1 MMPDL
6 SHFGTVATVTAS
18 NTLPAPAP
26 ITHFADDADGMDLP
40 ELTIADMVMGTNG
53 DAVTWTIATPIEV
66 AVNLIPNTLSH
77 LTMNIIFEAN
87 RAEKGK
93 LPARDEITIIR
104 IAPDGSTLTL
114 SKGKIISG
122 TPATSMASSGRLK
135 TAAYKLRFAKMLY
148 TPSPDSVLNV

>member
-6 SHFGTVATVTAS
+6 SHFGTVATITAS
-18 NTLPAPAP
+18 NTLPIPAP

-40 ELTIADMVMGTNG
+40 EMTIGDMVMGTNG
-53 DAVTWTIATPIEV
+53 DAVTWSIAAPIEL
-66 AVNLIPNTLSH
+66 AINLIPNTLSH
-77 LTMNIIFEAN
+77 LTMGIIFEAN

-93 LPARDEITIIR
+93 LPARDEITLIR

-114 SKGKIISG
+114 TGGKLISG
-122 TPATSMASSGRLK
+122 MPATSLASSGRLK

-148 TPSPDSVLNV
+148 IASPDSVLNV

>member
-1 MMPDL
+1 MPDL
-6 SHFGTVATVTAS
+6 SIFGTVATVQAS

-40 ELTIADMVMGTNG
+40 EMTIADMVMGVNG
-53 DAVTWTIATPIEV
+53 DAVTWTVAAPIDLSI
-66 AVNLIPNTLSH
+66 NLIPNTISH
-77 LTMNIIFEAN
+77 LTMGTIFEAN

-93 LPARDEITIIR
+93 LPARDEITVVR

-114 SKGKIISG
+114 SGGKMISG
-122 TPATSMASSGRLK
+122 TPATSSSSSGRIK

-148 TPSPDSVLNV
+148 TPSPDAALNV

>member
-1 MMPDL
+1 MPDL
-6 SHFGTVATVTAS
+6 SIFGTIATITAS
-18 NTLPAPAP
+18 NTIPAPAP

-40 ELTIADMVMGTNG
+40 EMTIADMVMGVNG
-53 DAVTWTIATPIEV
+53 DAVTWTISSPIEL
-66 AVNLIPNTLSH
+66 AVNIIPNTLSH
-77 LTMNIIFEAN
+77 LTMGTIFEAN

-93 LPARDEITIIR
+93 LPARDVITMVR

-114 SKGKIISG
+114 TGGKMISG

>member
-1 MMPDL
+1 MIDL
-6 SHFGTVATVTAS
+6 SHFGAIATITAS
-18 NTLPAPAP
+18 NTLPVPAP

-40 ELTIADMVMGTNG
+40 EMTIADMVMGTNG
-53 DAVTWTIATPIEV
+53 DAVTWTIAAPIEIT
-66 AVNLIPNTLSH
+66 VNLIPNTLSH

-93 LPARDEITIIR
+93 LPARDELTLVR

-114 SKGKIISG
+114 TGGKLISG

-135 TAAYKLRFAKMLY
+135 TSAYKLRFAKMLY
-148 TPSPDSVLNV
+148 TPSPDSVLNI

>member
-1 MMPDL
+1 MPDL
-6 SHFGTVATVTAS
+6 SHFGTIATILAS
-18 NTLPAPAP
+18 NTLPVPVP

-40 ELTIADMVMGTNG
+40 EMTIGEMVMGTNG
-53 DAVTWTIATPIEV
+53 DAVTWTIAAPIEL

-77 LTMNIIFEAN
+77 LTMNTIFEAN

-93 LPARDEITIIR
+93 LPARDILTLVR
-104 IAPDGSTLTL
+104 IAPDGSTMTLTG
-114 SKGKIISG
+114 GKIIAG

-148 TPSPDSVLNV
+148 TPSPDAVLNV

>member
-1 MMPDL
+1 MPDL
-6 SHFGTVATVTAS
+6 SHFGAVATITAS
-18 NTLPAPAP
+18 NTLPIPAP

-40 ELTIADMVMGTNG
+40 EMTIADMVMGTNG
-53 DAVTWTIATPIEV
+53 DTATWTIAAPIDL
-66 AVNLIPNTLSH
+66 ALNLIPNTLSH
-77 LTMNIIFEAN
+77 LTMNILFEAN

-93 LPARDEITIIR
+93 LPARDEITLIR
-104 IAPDGSTLTL
+104 IAPDGSTMTLTG
-114 SKGKIISG
+114 GKIIGG